1 MKKLY
6 IIRHSKAVEYAPDH
20 TDFNR
25 CLADYGI
32 EKATL
37 IAKHLATD
45 IEAVD
50 LILSSPACRAIE
62 TARIFARAV
71 KYAESDITTME
82 PLYHFGGIEMALEI
96 ISRVGDDVETMM
108 LFGHNPTFNA
118 LAWNLCPEFRDGMP
132 TSAVVGVGF
141 KQKTWA
147 AAIEKKG
154 KLLTYLTKRNINK

>member
-37 IAKHLATD
+37 ISEHLAKKVRR
-45 IEAVD
+45 VD
-50 LILSSPACRAIE
+50 LILSSPACRALE
-62 TARIFARAV
+62 TAKIFAKALHF
-71 KYAESDITTME
+71 KQAEIVTHES
-82 PLYHFGGIEMALEI
+82 LYHFGGIDRALKI
-96 ISRVGDDVETMM
+96 ISLVDNAVDTLI

-118 LAWNLCPEFRDGMP
+118 LAWHLSKDFREAMP
-132 TSAVVGVGF
+132 TSAVVGVSLDTDSWDRVPGLDG
-141 KQKTWA
+141 TL
-147 AAIEKKG
+147 IS
-154 KLLTYLTKRNINK
+154 YLTKRNLK